1 MPSSSIRV
9 YRRRISLPAVAM
21 AVTAVLLVFMV
32 TICWSGSV
40 GHMPSTE
47 EDARDYHEMKSKVAA
62 KDDKKEK
69 DQTAE
74 TWTEW
79 AKEKITGG
87 LGLKNERE
95 EDQDDDGGVKKVTD
109 FTSDSALKAK
119 DKIQNVASGFTI
131 IIFIGSLCNV
141 SKYFFS
147 LKT

>member
-1 MPSSSIRV
+1 
-9 YRRRISLPAVAM
+9 
-21 AVTAVLLVFMV
+21 
-32 TICWSGSV
+32 
-40 GHMPSTE
+40 MPSTE